1 MKHGENIVLPGT
13 VVWLAVSED
22 SITLLELR
30 SMQLIETYMFGQ
42 VLTFGGCQD
51 DFMLVIASD
60 SAIIESHKLLF
71 SLSKPKV
78 NLNTVNFEKFDNI
91 MLYDWQIL
99 EITLLIADY
108 MNALAHNNASSD
120 GSLSRNM
127 QPDILKATPDHQ
139 LHRNDSQ
146 NKKRIDS

>member
-1 MKHGENIVLPGT
+1 MKHGENTVLPGT

-22 SITLLELR
+22 SISLLELR

-60 SAIIESHKLLF
+60 SAIIESYKLLF

-78 NLNTVNFEKFDNI
+78 NIVQNAQTVTTRAGKKF
-91 MLYDWQIL
+91 
-99 EITLLIADY
+99 
-108 MNALAHNNASSD
+108 
-120 GSLSRNM
+120 
-127 QPDILKATPDHQ
+127 TPVQ
-139 LHRNDSQ
+139 T
-146 NKKRIDS
+146 